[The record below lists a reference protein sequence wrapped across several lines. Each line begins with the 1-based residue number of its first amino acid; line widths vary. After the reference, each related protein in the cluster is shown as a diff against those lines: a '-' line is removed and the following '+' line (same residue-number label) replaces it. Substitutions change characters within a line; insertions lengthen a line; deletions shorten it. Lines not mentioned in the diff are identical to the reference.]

1 MKFKDNLLRL
11 VRAVPLID
19 GLPDLE
25 WEHFKSAVKEL
36 FFTTLLSTSPL
47 WIGAFAASLIS
58 AGTSQSE
65 NIKILSL
72 LWDNLKASINTGA
85 LIIYSAALIAPVIYI
100 ATQEAKGTLSTK
112 VFPSRMWHILLA
124 LIIQLVGCA
133 YFIIQFLGL
142 NMNQYFAF
150 HFSIYLFPFTL
161 ALLLIAYCY
170 KNLIFEMDPLKEM
183 ENSDKRFSENY
194 SRHRRGE

>member
-1 MKFKDNLLRL
+1 
-11 VRAVPLID
+11 
-19 GLPDLE
+19 
-25 WEHFKSAVKEL
+25 
-36 FFTTLLSTSPL
+36 
-47 WIGAFAASLIS
+47 
-58 AGTSQSE
+58 
-65 NIKILSL
+65 
-72 LWDNLKASINTGA
+72 
-85 LIIYSAALIAPVIYI
+85 
-100 ATQEAKGTLSTK
+100 
-112 VFPSRMWHILLA
+112 MWHILLA

>member
-1 MKFKDNLLRL
+1 MKFKDNLLRF

-25 WEHFKSAVKEL
+25 WEHFRLAVKEL

-124 LIIQLVGCA
+124 TDNSISWMRLFYHSVSRTEYEPILRFSLLYILIPIHPTSSS
-133 YFIIQFLGL
+133 
-142 NMNQYFAF
+142 N
-150 HFSIYLFPFTL
+150 S
-161 ALLLIAYCY
+161 LLLQESNI
-170 KNLIFEMDPLKEM
+170 
-183 ENSDKRFSENY
+183 
-194 SRHRRGE
+194 